1 MLSVLIQSFATTEK
15 LFEVPPSAF
24 WPRPKVQSSVIR
36 LVTNQVS
43 AADSLVQATIFL
55 SKLGFASR
63 RKMLHNSLAGGLRRD
78 TNEITDICQR
88 AGIASSIRPQELS
101 LHDWRKLA
109 EELIAEGILEHPV
122 GK

>member
-1 MLSVLIQSFATTEK
+1 LSVLVQSFATTEK

-24 WPRPKVQSSVIR
+24 WPRPKVQSAVIR

-43 AADSLVQATIFL
+43 ADDSLVQATIFL

-78 TNEITDICQR
+78 ADEISAICER
-88 AGIASSIRPQELS
+88 TGIASSIRPQELS
-101 LHDWRKLA
+101 LDDWRKLA

-122 GK
+122 GE